1 MTSTSL
7 ARIIWRSPSQASAR
21 YRASA
26 PVGNDSRRFSV
37 FLTPNSASS
46 NAFRSGCSETLFDR
60 ILKHVSVEF
69 LRWSYV
75 HDGCQGRGHV
85 HNARKFGVS
94 TGFDISSV
102 KEYRNVRIRI
112 VRAAVLRGC

>member
-7 ARIIWRSPSQASAR
+7 ARLIWRSRSQASAR

-46 NAFRSGCSETLFDR
+46 NAFRRGCRETLFDR
-60 ILKHVSVEF
+60 ILEHVSVQFLQWGYVCEGRQGWSHINHSGEF
-69 LRWSYV
+69 RIV
-75 HDGCQGRGHV
+75 TR
-85 HNARKFGVS
+85 
-94 TGFDISSV
+94 FDISSV
-102 KEYRNVRIRI
+102 
-112 VRAAVLRGC
+112 

>member
-7 ARIIWRSPSQASAR
+7 TRLIWRSRSQASAR

-46 NAFRSGCSETLFDR
+46 NAFRRGCSETLLDR
-60 ILKHVSVEF
+60 ILKYVSVQF
-69 LRWSYV
+69 LQWSYARE
-75 HDGCQGRGHV
+75 DRQGWSHV
-85 HNARKFGVS
+85 DHSGEFRI
-94 TGFDISSV
+94 TTRFDISSE
-102 KEYRNVRIRI
+102 KEYRNARIRI
-112 VRAAVLRGC
+112 VRAPVLRSG